1 MITFASALSRIQ
13 SSHIQVYVHAHLV
26 LREMAVAVADEAHGA
41 SRVVMHRSVIKK
53 RSQSRWLMNG
63 VKIMMLK

>member
-1 MITFASALSRIQ
+1 
-13 SSHIQVYVHAHLV
+13 
-26 LREMAVAVADEAHGA
+26 
-41 SRVVMHRSVIKK
+41 VVMHRSVIKK